1 MDELEIVQYK
11 QTSGLNVFLNNME
24 YRSAHFHQDWEL
36 LWLLDAPLTINCMH
50 RVQTIQPG
58 DVVIFPPNCTHEL
71 IKARK
76 SCVFLCLQIS
86 SKLFPST
93 ANLTLEDIRIREY
106 LTPEEFNGVR
116 QTMLDIASAYLHR
129 EEQYE
134 LLCYGHAALLLHT
147 LIGRLP
153 FRRISA
159 EEAASITQQN
169 ARLLRLVDFVGSNYS
184 HKILLSDFAEQ
195 EGCSISYLSHFIRDT
210 MNQTFQEYVDSVRFS
225 EACRMISE
233 GQDSMLSICNAA
245 GFSDYRYFSRAFR
258 KAFGMT
264 PAQYRKQEHITVPE
278 PDIQSHSFQSQEKLL
293 TRSQSLFLLQKFHE
307 CLA

>member
-1 MDELEIVQYK
+1 MDELEIIQYT
-11 QTSGLNVFLNNME
+11 QTDGINVFLNNLV
-24 YRSAHFHQDWEL
+24 YRSAHFHRDWEL
-36 LWLLDAPLTINCMH
+36 LWLLDAPLTINCMQK
-50 RVQTIQPG
+50 VLTIQPG

-71 IKARK
+71 TNAQKPSI
-76 SCVFLCLQIS
+76 FLCLQIS
-86 SKLFPST
+86 PRLFPST
-93 ANLTLEDIRIREY
+93 NNLALEDIRIREY
-106 LTPEEFNGVR
+106 LTPEEFNKVR

-129 EEQYE
+129 EDQYE
-134 LLCYGHAALLLHT
+134 LLCYGHSALLLHG
-147 LIGRLP
+147 LIKKLP

-159 EEAASITQQN
+159 EEAAHITQQN
-169 ARLLRLVDFVGSNYS
+169 ARLLRLVDFVGQNYS
-184 HKILLSDFAEQ
+184 HKILLSDFAQQ

-225 EACRMISE
+225 VACKMITE

-278 PDIQSHSFQSQEKLL
+278 LDIQSHSFQSQEKLL
-293 TRSQSLFLLQKFHE
+293 TRSQSLFLLQKFRE
-307 CLA
+307 CVN